1 MAISYIISLRE
12 VKIMAEQQ
20 SGRTAG
26 FIVQRNQPLIGI
38 ISHEEGQDVI
48 HYFAEEAEADAAI
61 SSSMIQEILNLAGSW
76 SDLHWDVVEEE
87 VYHIRHES
95 SPTPLITL

>member
-1 MAISYIISLRE
+1 
-12 VKIMAEQQ
+12 MAEQQ
-20 SGRTAG
+20 SSHTAG

-38 ISHEEGQDVI
+38 ISHEEREEVI

-87 VYHIRHES
+87 LYRIRHES
-95 SPTPLITL
+95 SPTPPISL